1 MTEARKRSKKGPSTA
16 ARGEGP
22 GGSRRRSSPEG
33 PGGSRRR
40 APLTRERVLDAAL
53 ALVDREG
60 PAALSMRRL
69 AQELGVE
76 AMSLYNHVA
85 SKDELLDGLVEAVM
99 GEIEGPS
106 AGLPWK
112 EALRR
117 RSASARRVFLRH
129 PWAPGLS
136 ESRRNAGPVRLAAC
150 EAVLAVFARAGF
162 SARLSMSAFLV
173 LDSFLYGFTLQEAHF
188 PAPGPERAASVSTF
202 RAQHDLTHFP
212 QIDRISEHANRQA
225 QEGPP
230 GYDEEFA
237 FGLDLVL
244 DGLETRLLQEQA
256 PPAPPARRVPGPRR
270 PRGAS

>member
-1 MTEARKRSKKGPSTA
+1 MTRRPTPKKKDPPTA
-16 ARGEGP
+16 VRA
-22 GGSRRRSSPEG
+22 GGSEG
-33 PGGSRRR
+33 LPRR
-40 APLTRERVLDAAL
+40 AVLSRGRVLDAAL
-53 ALVDREG
+53 LLVDREG
-60 PAALSMRRL
+60 LAALSMRRL

-99 GEIEGPS
+99 GEIEVPPVV
-106 AGLPWK
+106 LPWK

-136 ESRRNAGPVRLAAC
+136 ESRRRAGPVRLAAC

-162 SARLSMSAFLV
+162 SGRLAMSAFLV
-173 LDSFLYGFTLQEAHF
+173 LDSFVYGFTQQEAHF
-188 PAPGPERAASVSTF
+188 PASGVDRVEAVSAF
-202 RAQHDLTHFP
+202 RAEHDLSRFP
-212 QIDRISEHANRQA
+212 ALARITEDARRQA
-225 QEGPP
+225 QEGAA

-244 DGLETRLLQEQA
+244 DGLETRLVREQ
-256 PPAPPARRVPGPRR
+256 GL
-270 PRGAS
+270 RGAG